1 MSGAPPLSW
10 RAGILMALLL
20 GSVVGLQAVR
30 ERTIGTATVTAE
42 DLLYVQSPDAM
53 KRMALSYDSL
63 LADIYWIRTVQYY
76 GGTRLSGEA
85 TNRYTLLY
93 PLLDLTTSLEPR
105 FNVAYYFGSTFLAE
119 EPPGGPGRP
128 DLAIRLLEKGLR
140 EQPDKWEFAQAIGFV
155 HYWWLHDYL
164 EAGEWFTRASKFP
177 GAPFWLTTI
186 AATTLAEGG
195 SRASSRL
202 LWQQLQRSAPTE
214 ALRDEASRR
223 LLQLDAMDHID
234 QMRRLVE
241 TYRQR
246 TGQEP
251 AGWADL
257 GRAGY
262 IPGIPV
268 DPTGVPYRLEGGM
281 VTLGDGSRLFPLP
294 SEPQR
299 LVR

>member
-20 GSVVGLQAVR
+20 ASVVGLQAVR

-42 DLLYVQSPDAM
+42 ELLYIQSPEAM

-76 GGTRLSGEA
+76 GGTRLSGDA
-85 TNRYTLLY
+85 NNTYALLY

-119 EPPGGPGRP
+119 NPPGGPGRP

-155 HYWWLHDYL
+155 HYWWRQDYL
-164 EAGEWFTRASKFP
+164 QAAEWFTRGSKFP

-214 ALRDEASRR
+214 ALRGEASRR
-223 LLQLDAMDHID
+223 LQQLDAMDHID
-234 QMRRLVE
+234 QMRSLVE
-241 TYRQR
+241 AYRQR
-246 TGQEP
+246 TGRNP
-251 AGWADL
+251 SGWADL

-268 DPTGVPYRLEGGM
+268 DPTGVPYRLEGGT
-281 VTLGDGSRLFPLP
+281 VTLGEGSRLFPLP